1 VAFQNFLNPI
11 MQAEPQIIPPKITT
25 PPSLT
30 LFAVVVLGLAAFGVG
45 AVLFFFNPSAYVF
58 YPPCQFHTLTGLY
71 CPGCGGTRAVY
82 QLLHGRVLLALKDNA
97 LFVLALPAL
106 AVWGARFVVQK
117 LRNQQT
123 TFQLRPKMVW
133 LFLVVA
139 LVFTVLRNL
148 PAFSWLSP

>member
-1 VAFQNFLNPI
+1 
-11 MQAEPQIIPPKITT
+11 MQAGPQAIPPKITP

-30 LFAVVVLGLAAFGVG
+30 LFTIVVLGLAALGVG
-45 AVLFFFNPSAYVF
+45 AVVFFFNPSAYVF
-58 YPPCQFHTLTGLY
+58 YPTCQFHALTGLY

-82 QLLHGRVLLALKDNA
+82 ELLHGRILLALKDNA

-106 AVWGARFVVQK
+106 AVWGARFVVQQ

-123 TFQLRPKMVW
+123 TFQLRPKMAW
-133 LFLVVA
+133 LFLVVV
-139 LVFTVLRNL
+139 LVFAVLRNL

>member
-1 VAFQNFLNPI
+1 
-11 MQAEPQIIPPKITT
+11 MQAGPQTIPPKITR

-30 LFAVVVLGLAAFGVG
+30 LFAVAVLGVTALGVG
-45 AVLFFFNPSAYVF
+45 AVLVFFDPSAYVF
-58 YPPCQFHTLTGLY
+58 YPTCQFHALTGLY

-82 QLLHGRVLLALKDNA
+82 QLLHGRVLPALKDNA

-106 AVWGARFVVQK
+106 AVWGGRFVVQK

-123 TFQLRPKMVW
+123 AFQLRPKIFW

-139 LVFTVLRNL
+139 LVFTILRNL
-148 PAFSWLSP
+148 PAFAWLSP

>member
-1 VAFQNFLNPI
+1 
-11 MQAEPQIIPPKITT
+11 MQARPQTIPPKITT

-30 LFAVVVLGLAAFGVG
+30 LFAMGVLGLAAMGVG
-45 AVLFFFNPSAYVF
+45 AVVFFFNPSTSVF
-58 YPPCQFHTLTGLY
+58 YPTCQFHALTGLY
-71 CPGCGGTRAVY
+71 CPGCGGTRAAY
-82 QLLHGRVLLALKDNA
+82 QLLHGRVLPALKDNA

-106 AVWGARFVVQK
+106 AVLGARFVVQK

-123 TFQLRPKMVW
+123 AFQLRPEIVW
-133 LFLVVA
+133 PLLVVA

>member
-1 VAFQNFLNPI
+1 MAFQNFLNPI
-11 MQAEPQIIPPKITT
+11 MQAGPQTIPPKITA

-30 LFAVVVLGLAAFGVG
+30 LFAIVVLGLTTLGVG

-58 YPPCQFHTLTGLY
+58 YPPCQFHALTGFY

-82 QLLHGRVLLALKDNA
+82 QLLHGRILLALKDNA
-97 LFVLALPAL
+97 LFVLALPVL

-123 TFQLRPKMVW
+123 AFQLRPKMVW

>member
-1 VAFQNFLNPI
+1 
-11 MQAEPQIIPPKITT
+11 
-25 PPSLT
+25 LT
-30 LFAVVVLGLAAFGVG
+30 ALGVG

-58 YPPCQFHTLTGLY
+58 YPTCQFHVLTGLY

-97 LFVLALPAL
+97 LFVLTLPVL

-123 TFQLRPKMVW
+123 AFRLRPKIVW
-133 LFLVVA
+133 LLLVVA

>member
-1 VAFQNFLNPI
+1 
-11 MQAEPQIIPPKITT
+11 MQAGPQTIPPKITT
-25 PPSLT
+25 PPLLT
-30 LFAVVVLGLAAFGVG
+30 LFTIVVLGLTILGVG

-58 YPPCQFHTLTGLY
+58 YPTCQFHALTGLY

-97 LFVLALPAL
+97 LFILALPAL
-106 AVWGARFVVQK
+106 AVWGARFVAQK
-117 LRNQQT
+117 KQDRQT
-123 TFQLRPKMVW
+123 AFQLRSKWVW

-139 LVFTVLRNL
+139 LGFTVLRNL